1 MIPIIIG
8 SAKACTEEILYT
20 KATIYTIKIAERV
33 VTEVIIVLLSDFVA
47 LRLNTIP
54 ASAKCFSF
62 FTNTVVNNDCIV
74 K

>member
-54 ASAKCFSF
+54 ASVFLPSAFRSSR
-62 FTNTVVNNDCIV
+62 TRS
-74 K
+74 